1 METEY
6 QEFSGATKM
15 SPKLRLTNA
24 ALVVMFVIVGVL
36 LVALFASFA
45 GPSSASNSSQGE
57 AEVACEREIESQV
70 GKNPTPA
77 YTQITETGEGEFTLY
92 GTVTSDYGSAKF
104 TCQVTGAYGDGTAT
118 ANADIYQ

>member
-6 QEFSGATKM
+6 QKFSGATKM
-15 SPKLRLTNA
+15 PPKLRLTNA
-24 ALVVMFVIVGVL
+24 TLVVMFVIVGVL
-36 LVALFASFA
+36 LIALFASFP
-45 GPSSASNSSQGE
+45 GSSSASNSSQGE

-92 GTVTSDYGSAKF
+92 GTVTGDYGSAKF